1 MNAAAGTVS
10 SWSRK
15 QTPDAQLLT
24 TRKQTPH
31 AQLLTTRTQTAADLE
46 SLAQRCNPKVGFYDP
61 LNIVGYA
68 VENNSEEATLGW
80 FRHAEIKHGRVA
92 MAAFV
97 GFIVQSNG
105 ITLPGQLTPTISYA
119 EISAAG
125 GPADQWDALPTAA
138 KLQIIGFVGLLELI
152 SETTTYLE
160 MFGEKHYVKGG
171 KPGYFPPISQL
182 DLPAKGFVPL
192 NLFDPFGFTAKLTP
206 EQKERKLA
214 IELNNGRLAQ
224 IGIFGFVSASKGL
237 VVPGLDG
244 IDGIKP
250 YAGEYMAPFSSADAG
265 LPFVSDMLAT
275 PLNFG
280 K

>member
-138 KLQIIGFVGLLELI
+138 KVQILLVIGFLESVGESSYILGE
-152 SETTTYLE
+152 S
-160 MFGEKHYVKGG
+160 GEKHYMAGG
-171 KPGYFPPISQL
+171 KPGFFPSIKKIFPHPVPF
-182 DLPAKGFVPL
+182 DLW
-192 NLFDPFGFTAKLTP
+192 DPFGFTKKMTP
-206 EQKERKLA
+206 EKKEKSLLA
-214 IELNNGRLAQ
+214 EINNGRFAQ
-224 IGIFGFVSASKGL
+224 IGIIGLISASKGL
-237 VVPGLDG
+237 IVPGLDG
-244 IDGIKP
+244 LGIAP
-250 YAGEYMAPFSSADAG
+250 YAGEYMAPFAASDVS
-265 LPFVSDMLAT
+265 PFVSQMLSYKL
-275 PLNFG
+275 PYM
-280 K
+280 